1 MKWFYNLK
9 IGRKLMIGFAGI
21 AVIASM
27 IGIYGI
33 SNMNKINNNS
43 AKLYE
48 NVAVP
53 MSDMAQ
59 ISSLFQ
65 GERAMLRD
73 MVLITDSAEKQKNS
87 DLIEAND
94 AMIEELANSFEEKI
108 LEESNRELFRSFKT
122 ALEDYIP
129 RRENVQELALSGL
142 NSQATEALYN
152 KNFKTSGETVQNTID
167 ELLARKIEGGKM
179 QDSSN
184 NDIAIRSSFAM
195 TILVIIGV
203 FLAIVFGIFI
213 TKSITKPIYKLVSAA
228 DKLALGDIG
237 VNIEIK
243 TKDEVGRLAESLQ
256 EMIQNVRDQAL
267 VAESIAN
274 RDFTV
279 KVRVRSESD
288 VLGKAL
294 YDMVE
299 QNNTA
304 FWNIAS
310 SAEQVAVGA
319 KQVSDSSIVLSQGAT
334 EQASSVEQLTA
345 SLEEISSQTK
355 LNADNANKANEL
367 AETAK
372 SNASQ
377 GNTQMKG
384 MLQAMD
390 EINVSSN
397 NINKIIKVI
406 DDIAF
411 QTNIL
416 ALNAAVEAA
425 RAGQYGKGF
434 AVVAEEVRTLAARSA
449 NAAKET
455 TEMIENSIAKVED
468 GTKIAKDTADSLNK
482 IVDQIEKVANLV
494 NDIAVASN
502 EQAIGINQIHQGI
515 IQVSDVVQTNSATS
529 EEGAAASEELS
540 SQAELLK
547 SMVSKF
553 KLKNET
559 NTKHR
564 MEEVSP
570 EVRSMLEN
578 MADKKRNG
586 QGSLI
591 EEKRESSVPQ
601 IVLSDSEFG
610 KY

>member
-9 IGRKLMIGFAGI
+9 IGKKLMIGFAGMAI
-21 AVIASM
+21 IASA

-43 AKLYE
+43 TALYK

-59 ISSLFQ
+59 IESLFQ
-65 GERAMLRD
+65 RERVMLRD
-73 MVLITDSAEKQKNS
+73 MVLVTDPVEKQKNA
-87 DLIEAND
+87 DEIEENDVLIEGFASGFEK
-94 AMIEELANSFEEKI
+94 MIVED
-108 LEESNRELFRSFKT
+108 SNRELFRSFET
-122 ALEDYIP
+122 ALQDYIP
-129 RRENVQELALSGL
+129 RRNNVSELALS
-142 NSQATEALYN
+142 NRNAQAIEALYN
-152 KNFKTSGETVQNTID
+152 TEFQASAQTVQDTVD
-167 ELLARKIEGGKM
+167 ALFKSKIEGGKM
-179 QDSSN
+179 QDDR
-184 NDIAIRSSFAM
+184 NDNIADKSAFIM
-195 TILVIIGV
+195 VVLVAVGL
-203 FLAIVFGIFI
+203 FLAITFGIFV
-213 TKSITKPIYKLVSAA
+213 TRSITKPIHTLVAA
-228 DKLALGDIG
+228 SDRLALGDIG
-237 VNIEIK
+237 VNIAIK
-243 TKDEVGRLAESLQ
+243 TKDEVGHLANSLQ
-256 EMIQNVRDQAL
+256 EMIQNTRDQAL
-267 VAESIAN
+267 VAESIAD

-279 KVRVRSESD
+279 EVKVRSESD

-294 YDMVE
+294 YDMVK

-304 FWNIAS
+304 FGNIAS

-319 KQVSDSSIVLSQGAT
+319 KQVSDSSVVLSQGAT

-345 SLEEISSQTK
+345 SVEEISSQTK
-355 LNADNANKANEL
+355 LNADNANRANEL

-468 GTKIAKDTADSLNK
+468 GTRIAKDTADSLNK
-482 IVDQIEKVANLV
+482 IVDQIEKVATLV

-502 EQAIGINQIHQGI
+502 EQAIGINQINQGI
-515 IQVSDVVQTNSATS
+515 MQVSDVVQTNSATS

-547 SMVSKF
+547 AMVSKF
-553 KLKNET
+553 KLKNEI
-559 NTKHR
+559 NSKHR
-564 MEEVSP
+564 VEEVSP
-570 EVRSMLEN
+570 EVRSMLES

-586 QGSLI
+586 QGGLI